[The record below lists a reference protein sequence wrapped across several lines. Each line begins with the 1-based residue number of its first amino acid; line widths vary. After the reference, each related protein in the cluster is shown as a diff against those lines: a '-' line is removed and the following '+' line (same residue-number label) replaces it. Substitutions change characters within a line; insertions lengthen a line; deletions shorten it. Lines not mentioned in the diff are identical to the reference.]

1 MDRARARRHGIATL
15 SVLGGLVW
23 AVLLVGLGGFLP
35 GRAEG
40 ADPTPGGTLVIA
52 LDQEPPTL
60 DPHASPSAVTY
71 QIIASVTESLLYHGR
86 DGKLVPWLADSWTAS
101 PDGRSF
107 TFKLRRDVKFH
118 DGTPFNAAAVKF
130 NFDRIVDPNYK
141 AGGSRAQLAGYAEST
156 VLDEYTVRVS
166 FQAPNA
172 PFVTYAAAG
181 TLSLVSPK
189 AVKELGDQ
197 FHTQPVGT
205 GPFMVKEYV
214 AKDRAT
220 TVRNPAYTRKAPWSD
235 RAGPAYLDAIVWKFV
250 PEAGTRV
257 TTLESGETQGIYLV
271 PAQALPRLEKD
282 SNFRVEKMPWPGAPR
297 IWMLNVT
304 KAPLD
309 DLRVRQAINY
319 AVDKE
324 AFLATVY
331 KGTAVRAAAPLTA
344 VMLDEPAVRQAYP
357 FDPAKAKAL
366 LGEAGWQPGA
376 DGIRQKAG
384 QRLELVLNAIEYG
397 GGADPTAQLIQA
409 SLRDV
414 GIDLKIKAQARPP
427 FYEDNYRCSTHGPV
441 MFFRATDPDAL
452 YSLFHSSLVGQNFNW
467 ACYKSAKADQL
478 LEQGR
483 READPAKR
491 RAVYVQLT
499 RLLLDDAASVPLV
512 DELAVWAFRS
522 SVQGTKYNFNAYP
535 VLSDAHLIRR

>member
-1 MDRARARRHGIATL
+1 
-15 SVLGGLVW
+15 
-23 AVLLVGLGGFLP
+23 
-35 GRAEG
+35 
-40 ADPTPGGTLVIA
+40 
-52 LDQEPPTL
+52 
-60 DPHASPSAVTY
+60 
-71 QIIASVTESLLYHGR
+71 
-86 DGKLVPWLADSWTAS
+86 
-101 PDGRSF
+101 
-107 TFKLRRDVKFH
+107 
-118 DGTPFNAAAVKF
+118 
-130 NFDRIVDPNYK
+130 
-141 AGGSRAQLAGYAEST
+141 
-156 VLDEYTVRVS
+156 
-166 FQAPNA
+166 
-172 PFVTYAAAG
+172 
-181 TLSLVSPK
+181 
-189 AVKELGDQ
+189 
-197 FHTQPVGT
+197 
-205 GPFMVKEYV
+205 
-214 AKDRAT
+214 
-220 TVRNPAYTRKAPWSD
+220 
-235 RAGPAYLDAIVWKFV
+235 
-250 PEAGTRV
+250 
-257 TTLESGETQGIYLV
+257 
-271 PAQALPRLEKD
+271 
-282 SNFRVEKMPWPGAPR
+282 
-297 IWMLNVT
+297 
-304 KAPLD
+304 
-309 DLRVRQAINY
+309 
-319 AVDKE
+319 
-324 AFLATVY
+324 
-331 KGTAVRAAAPLTA
+331 
-344 VMLDEPAVRQAYP
+344 MLDEPAVRQAYP
-357 FDPAKAKAL
+357 FDPAKAKTL

-452 YSLFHSSLVGQNFNW
+452 FSLFHSSLVGQNFNW